1 MIDILL
7 AVPDIDREADLVGAA
22 PVSGLR
28 IVRRCVDAIDLYA
41 AAAADPGPA
50 VIVSPGLPRLG
61 PDLVDRLGTSRS
73 GPVIGLVDD
82 PADADRLRALG
93 VEAVISTG
101 ATAQDTARSLLA
113 AVMGEGAGVWPT
125 RIWETDEPVAAIESP
140 PRGGRVVAVW
150 GPAGAPGRTTVA
162 VGLAESIA
170 DSGHSVCLVDAD
182 TYGPSIA
189 LALGLIEESSGL
201 VVACRLAD
209 NGTLSAPTMRSTAC
223 RVRGTW
229 YALGGIG
236 RPDRWPELRPGA
248 LDRVWEACRA
258 AFDVTIVDVGF
269 CLEDDT
275 SGAWSRRRNAT
286 AVSAM
291 AAADEVVAVA
301 QSSALGAARLA
312 AAWPLLVESVPFG
325 RLRVVENRA
334 PGRARRRREGWG
346 RAVADLGVAAPQHVV
361 PDDERAARA
370 CWGAARSLR
379 EGARRS
385 ALRRS
390 LSDVAAA
397 VMSG

>member
-7 AVPDIDREADLVGAA
+7 AVPDIDGEADLVAVA
-22 PVSGLR
+22 PACGLR
-28 IVRRCVDAIDLYA
+28 ILRRCVDAIDLYA
-41 AAAADPGPA
+41 AAATDPGPTV
-50 VIVSPGLPRLG
+50 VISAGLPRLG

-82 PADADRLRALG
+82 PAGADRLRVLG
-93 VEAVISTG
+93 VEAVVSTG
-101 ATAQDTARSLLA
+101 ATAQDTARSLLS
-113 AVMGEGAGVWPT
+113 AVTGEGAGVWPT
-125 RIWETDEPVAAIESP
+125 RIWESTDPVPASEAAQHA
-140 PRGGRVVAVW
+140 GRLVAVW

-170 DSGHSVCLVDAD
+170 DSGRSVCLVDGD

-209 NGTLSAPTMRSTAC
+209 NGTLSAPAVRSAGI

-229 YALGGIG
+229 YVLGGIG

-258 AFDVTIVDVGF
+258 AFDVTVVDVGF
-269 CLEDDT
+269 CLEDDS
-275 SGAWSRRRNAT
+275 SGAWSHRRNAT
-286 AVSAM
+286 AISALS
-291 AAADEVVAVA
+291 AADDVVAVA

-312 AAWPLLVESVPFG
+312 AAWPIVVESVPFG

-346 RAVADLGVAAPQHVV
+346 RAVVDLGVVAPQHVV